1 MILEDINKLLQ
12 KGEGIKVE
20 FKAAEKGI
28 PRDSSLSNTT
38 WDEILLYLVPR
49 WSQKGEIIIIIDE
62 QFTHENRKKLTDFYG
77 TIPDFPERVSQ
88 GNYEER
94 ESL

>member
-1 MILEDINKLLQ
+1 MNAIKTMYEDIPEINKIP
-12 KGEGIKVE
+12 EE
-20 FKAAEKGI
+20 FVHK
-28 PRDSSLSNTT
+28 
-38 WDEILLYLVPR
+38 
-49 WSQKGEIIIIIDE
+49 KGEIIIIIDE

-77 TIPDFPERVSQ
+77 TIPDFPERFSQ